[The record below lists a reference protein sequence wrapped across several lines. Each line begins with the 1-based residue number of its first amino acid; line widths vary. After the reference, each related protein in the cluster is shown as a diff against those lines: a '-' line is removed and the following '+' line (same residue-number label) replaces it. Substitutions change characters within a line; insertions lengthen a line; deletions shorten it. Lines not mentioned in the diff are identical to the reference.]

1 MDGSLH
7 FRPSARVLGA
17 LFEED
22 FDRPE
27 SAAEPE
33 VIEPIFSAAEL
44 ADAREAAWRAGNA
57 AGAEE
62 AAAGDAAAAR
72 RAIESIA
79 AQFADARDAAATLA
93 EQTADAIARLLLD
106 SLAAAFPVLCA
117 SCGEAEVQAIVRS
130 VLPALNQEQAVTVRT
145 NPLTA
150 RSLLREIGRLDPD
163 FAARVQ
169 IVECDSD
176 DAGRCEDCLAQRC
189 GCPRRHRDFG
199 NRWRRSWRL
208 PGCCGPISY
217 STGRNRRWRLTW
229 NWPNSPSPV
238 HPATKAARRAAPASW
253 RRSTTYRSP

>member
-1 MDGSLH
+1 MDGPPH

-33 VIEPIFSAAEL
+33 VIDPIFSAADL

-79 AQFADARDAAATLA
+79 TQFADARDAAATLA

-117 SCGEAEVQAIVRS
+117 SCGEVEVQAIVRS

-150 RSLLREIGRLDPD
+150 RSLLREVGRLDPD
-163 FAARVQ
+163 FATRVQ
-169 IVECDSD
+169 IVECDSMTPGD
-176 DAGRCEDCLAQRC
+176 VKI
-189 GCPRRHRDFG
+189 
-199 NRWRRSWRL
+199 SWRN
-208 PGCCGPISY
+208 GAVVRDA
-217 STGRNRRWRLTW
+217 TGLWEQ
-229 NWPNSPSPV
+229 V
-238 HPATKAARRAAPASW
+238 AAILAPAGLL
-253 RRSTTYRSP
+253 RTDIVFNRETVDGD

>member
-1 MDGSLH
+1 MDGPPH

-33 VIEPIFSAAEL
+33 VIDPIFSAADL

-117 SCGEAEVQAIVRS
+117 SCGEVEVQAIVRS

-150 RSLLREIGRLDPD
+150 RSLLREVGRIDPD

-169 IVECDSD
+169 IVECDSMTPGD
-176 DAGRCEDCLAQRC
+176 VKI
-189 GCPRRHRDFG
+189 
-199 NRWRRSWRL
+199 SWRN
-208 PGCCGPISY
+208 GAVVRDA
-217 STGRNRRWRLTW
+217 TGLWEQ
-229 NWPNSPSPV
+229 V
-238 HPATKAARRAAPASW
+238 AAILAPAGLL
-253 RRSTTYRSP
+253 RTDIVFNRETVDGD

>member
-1 MDGSLH
+1 MDGSPH
-7 FRPSARVLGA
+7 FRPSSRALGA

-27 SAAEPE
+27 SAPEPE
-33 VIEPIFSAAEL
+33 VIEPVFSAADL
-44 ADAREAAWRAGNA
+44 AGAREAAWRAGNA

-62 AAAGDAAAAR
+62 AAAGDAAATR

-79 AQFADARDAAATLA
+79 AQFADARDTAAALA

-117 SCGEAEVQAIVRS
+117 CCGEAEVQAIVRS

-169 IVECDSD
+169 IVECDAMTPGDVKISWHNGAVVR
-176 DAGRCEDCLAQRC
+176 DA
-189 GCPRRHRDFG
+189 
-199 NRWRRSWRL
+199 
-208 PGCCGPISY
+208 
-217 STGRNRRWRLTW
+217 TGLWEQ
-229 NWPNSPSPV
+229 V
-238 HPATKAARRAAPASW
+238 AAILAPAGLL
-253 RRSTTYRSP
+253 RTDVVFNRETVDGD